1 MRKRSNT
8 PIRMIAVRPAPPRRR
23 MAGAL
28 AQRLGIGS
36 AAAGQGAAA
45 PSLAPTD
52 RSLEYPDLDQRVR
65 EVGEW

>member
-8 PIRMIAVRPAPPRRR
+8 PIRMIAVRPAQPRRR
-23 MAGAL
+23 MAWAL
-28 AQRLGIGS
+28 AQRLGIG
-36 AAAGQGAAA
+36 AVAGKGALA

>member
-1 MRKRSNT
+1 MRKRSSNT
-8 PIRMIAVRPAPPRRR
+8 PIRMIAVRPAQPRRR
-23 MAGAL
+23 MAWAL
-28 AQRLGIGS
+28 ARRLGIG

-52 RSLEYPDLDQRVR
+52 HSLEYPDLDQRVR

>member
-8 PIRMIAVRPAPPRRR
+8 PIRMIAVRPAQPRRR
-23 MAGAL
+23 MAWAL
-28 AQRLGIGS
+28 AQRLGIG
-36 AAAGQGAAA
+36 AAAGQGTPA

>member
-1 MRKRSNT
+1 MRKRNNT
-8 PIRMIAVRPAPPRRR
+8 PIRMIAVRPAPARRR
-23 MAGAL
+23 VAWAL
-28 AQRLGIGS
+28 ARRLGIG
-36 AAAGQGAAA
+36 AAAGQGAPE

>member
-1 MRKRSNT
+1 MRKRNNT
-8 PIRMIAVRPAPPRRR
+8 PIRMIAVRPAQPRRR
-23 MAGAL
+23 MAWAF
-28 AQRLGIGS
+28 AQRLGFG
-36 AAAGQGAAA
+36 AAAGQDTPA